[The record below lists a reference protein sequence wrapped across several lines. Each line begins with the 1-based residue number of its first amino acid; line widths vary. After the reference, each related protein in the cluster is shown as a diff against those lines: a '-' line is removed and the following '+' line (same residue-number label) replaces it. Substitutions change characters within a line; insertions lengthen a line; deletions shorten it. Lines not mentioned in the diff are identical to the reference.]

1 MVEVR
6 IMATITPKYRTKT
19 FVECYPNKAAFVTE
33 TQSGE
38 YFPKAITEASAGV
51 LYYLLMAK
59 YANNPIANED
69 ENVFRIKLESIV
81 FQFGGAWEKKL
92 DIQKRLLELTDED
105 IEKGST
111 MVYNHAMNPDSA
123 PVNDTLEALGY
134 INDQNTSVS
143 KKSKIDAL
151 GTLWGAIRTDVSKQF
166 IDKFKV
172 CFRMF
177 VGYDYYEVT
186 EDDGE

>member
-1 MVEVR
+1 
-6 IMATITPKYRTKT
+6 MAVTITPKYNNKT
-19 FVECYPNKAAFVTE
+19 FSECYPTKSAFVTE

-38 YFPKAITEASAGV
+38 YFPKSITEDSSGV

-69 ENVFRIKLESIV
+69 ESVFRIKLESIV

-92 DIQKRLLELTDED
+92 DIQKRILELTDDD
-105 IEKGST
+105 IERGAT
-111 MVYNHAMNPDSA
+111 MVYNHAMNPDTEPTTDA
-123 PVNDTLEALGY
+123 AEALGY
-134 INDQNTSVS
+134 INDQNTSTS

-172 CFRMF
+172 CFRTF

-186 EDDGE
+186 EDDQ

>member
-1 MVEVR
+1 MV
-6 IMATITPKYRTKT
+6 TIIPKYRNKT
-19 FVECYPNKAAFVTE
+19 FKECYPDKATFVNE

-38 YFPKAITEASAGV
+38 YFPKAITETSAGI

-59 YANNPIANED
+59 YSNNPIANE
-69 ENVFRIKLESIV
+69 EELVFRIKLESIV

-92 DIQKRLLELTDED
+92 DIQKKLLELTDDD
-105 IEKGST
+105 IERGAT
-111 MVYNHAMNPDSA
+111 MVYNHAMNPDTA
-123 PVNDTLEALGY
+123 PATDTLEALGY

-172 CFRMF
+172 CFRTF